1 MIDGGNDLKSNKYIV
16 LIAAL
21 LAPACTPD
29 EPSSRPAGKSLLDP
43 PAEGTGLQYRM
54 TSTVAPGVESY
65 GCRLFQVPPEGLVIR
80 GQDVAF
86 GPGGHHVLLYRTPY
100 REIPSRD
107 EQGIALDALAEHDC
121 SQGATAR
128 WKVDA
133 VLGGSESFGS
143 VGMLHRLPEGV
154 GVVLEPNV
162 VLVMST
168 HYLNTT
174 SAPLE
179 VDARINVYTMPRE
192 DLRIEAGLLYMD
204 NQALRVPPLGE
215 ATARM
220 RCPVPDDV
228 HVVSLQ
234 SHMHARGISFDA
246 SVLSPSGAA
255 TSIYSTTSW
264 QEPPVRELDPPLLLP
279 RGSTLEIRCDY
290 RSSESRPVAYGL
302 SSDDEMCQL
311 IGPYF
316 PKNPRFERCEDESG
330 ARATTWV
337 GEGKA
342 SGAETA
348 SCLGQVMGSEK
359 GMGYGYQDCVVGAC
373 PAIAA
378 EVSALVRCHEA
389 RREVD
394 CANTCRSGS
403 PADCASCL
411 AATCAVE
418 EEVTRNARCP

>member
-1 MIDGGNDLKSNKYIV
+1 MNSNKYIV

-21 LAPACTPD
+21 LAPACAPD
-29 EPSSRPAGKSLLDP
+29 EPSTQPAEKSLLDAP
-43 PAEGTGLQYRM
+43 VGGSGIQYRM
-54 TSTVAPGVESY
+54 TSTIAPGVESY

-100 REIPSRD
+100 RQVPSHD
-107 EQGIALDALAEHDC
+107 EEGVAVDALTEHDC
-121 SQGATAR
+121 SEGATAR

-143 VGMLHRLPEGV
+143 VGLLHRLPDGV
-154 GVVLEPNV
+154 GLVVEPNV

-179 VDARINVYTMPRE
+179 VDARINVYTMPPE

-204 NQALRVPPLGE
+204 NQALRVAPNSE

-234 SHMHARGISFDA
+234 SHMHARGASFEA
-246 SVLSPSGAA
+246 TLLPPAGAA

-279 RGSTLEIRCDY
+279 RGSTLEIRCDF
-290 RSSESRPVAYGL
+290 RSGESRPITWGL
-302 SSDDEMCQL
+302 SSNDEMCQL

-316 PKNPRFERCEDESG
+316 PKNPHFERCEDESG
-330 ARATTWV
+330 APAATWV
-337 GEGKA
+337 GHGKA
-342 SGAETA
+342 DGTETA
-348 SCLGQVMGSEK
+348 ACLKQAVSTEEGE
-359 GMGYGYQDCVVGAC
+359 GYAYNDCVLGAC

-378 EVSALVRCHEA
+378 EVSALVRCQKA
-389 RREVD
+389 SRAGA
-394 CANTCRSGS
+394 CANTCQGES
-403 PADCASCL
+403 PGDCASCL
-411 AATCAVE
+411 AGACAAE
-418 EEVTRNARCP
+418 EQAMCGANCP